1 MGCYGIQAKL
11 KPGELWLCRS
21 CQLLSG
27 DGDDKSKG
35 AKDFCLGQDA
45 LAQWTSGSGPK
56 PACALCPCHSKRQ
69 IMVRT
74 SCGRW
79 AHTTCAIWVPETTLE
94 NGEVEGLNRIRPA
107 RLQLKC
113 QLCKVER
120 GPSIQCTAD
129 KKCYAAAHPLCAR
142 QAGWDMKIS
151 EDGKDGIKL
160 DAVCLKCKKKRQQF
174 ERGERPKIVARD
186 KTVEVCEN
194 GGSLGLVEYYRK
206 LKGQGAGKAVPY
218 VVSGARGVE
227 RRVRGVSV
235 CCVPPECAPVAE
247 RLEWTRQTVL
257 DRLAAARS
265 AIHGYG
271 VVARMAHKAGDFLI
285 EYVGEEVRPSV
296 ADRRE
301 GSKEYK
307 GKVGSGTY
315 IMSVSEGNSIDA
327 TKVGF
332 LFLYALLYGQS
343 LTTLSFFPL
352 AMLVLLPG
360 GQHGPASEPLL

>member
-1 MGCYGIQAKL
+1 M
-11 KPGELWLCRS
+11 
-21 CQLLSG
+21 
-27 DGDDKSKG
+27 
-35 AKDFCLGQDA
+35 
-45 LAQWTSGSGPK
+45 
-56 PACALCPCHSKRQ
+56 
-69 IMVRT
+69 
-74 SCGRW
+74 
-79 AHTTCAIWVPETTLE
+79 
-94 NGEVEGLNRIRPA
+94 
-107 RLQLKC
+107 
-113 QLCKVER
+113 
-120 GPSIQCTAD
+120 
-129 KKCYAAAHPLCAR
+129 
-142 QAGWDMKIS
+142 
-151 EDGKDGIKL
+151 
-160 DAVCLKCKKKRQQF
+160 
-174 ERGERPKIVARD
+174 
-186 KTVEVCEN
+186 EVCEN
-194 GGSLGLVEYYRK
+194 GGSLGLVEYYRN

-343 LTTLSFFPL
+343 LTTLRFFPL
-352 AMLVLLPG
+352 TMLVLLPG